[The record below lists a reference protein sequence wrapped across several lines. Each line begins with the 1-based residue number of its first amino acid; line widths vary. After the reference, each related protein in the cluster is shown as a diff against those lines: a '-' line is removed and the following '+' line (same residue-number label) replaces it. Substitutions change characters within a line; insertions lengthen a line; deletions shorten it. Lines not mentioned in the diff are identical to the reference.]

1 MCYNSFVAQNNVFI
15 LRREVDSLSTET
27 ATATRREWLET
38 QGYTPD
44 EVELIIE
51 YDGVFED

>member
-38 QGYTPD
+38 QGYTP
-44 EVELIIE
+44 EQVELIIE
-51 YDGVFED
+51 YDGIFED